1 MRKIFH
7 NDWAQLLDDE
17 LKQPYYL
24 ELRQFLIGEYRTQKI
39 FPNMYDIFNALHF
52 TPYAATKVVIL
63 GQDPYH
69 EPGQANG
76 LAFSVNPG
84 IRIPAS
90 LQNIYKE
97 LHEDLGCYIPNTGDL
112 TKWAKQ
118 GVLLLNTSL
127 TVMAHSAA
135 SMLNVGWEH
144 FTDAV
149 IKAADEKDSPL
160 VFMLWGNRA
169 RAKKALLENKKHLV
183 LEAAHPSPLARG
195 AFFGCK
201 HFSKAND
208 YLIKNNV
215 TPIDWQIESV

>member
-1 MRKIFH
+1 MKGLWH
-7 NDWAQLLDDE
+7 EKLQDE
-17 LKQPYYL
+17 FREPYYR
-24 ELRQFLIGEYRTQKI
+24 ELYIKVNEAYKKGTVYPPQDQV
-39 FPNMYDIFNALHF
+39 FNAFVF
-52 TPYAATKVVIL
+52 TPYEEMKVVIL

-90 LQNIYKE
+90 LVNIYKE
-97 LHEDLGCYIPNTGDL
+97 LSDDLGCYIPNTGDL
-112 TKWAKQ
+112 TKWASQ

-135 SMLNVGWEH
+135 SMFNYGWER

-149 IKAADEKDSPL
+149 IKAADEKDGPL
-160 VFMLWGNRA
+160 VFMLWGNHA
-169 RAKKALLENKKHLV
+169 RAKKALLNNKDHLV

-208 YLIKNNV
+208 YLVKNGV
-215 TPIDWQIESV
+215 TPIDWQIENVV